1 MMNCLSAANLKKIE
15 TELVQQRWLTEQGIP
30 LYATMVCLHVMTL
43 AGILEM
49 LVTLN
54 TQEMVDVE
62 PPISKAKDK
71 PRCRD
76 GKRTR
81 SFNLL
86 AQKLGR
92 NCCI

>member
-62 PPISKAKDK
+62 PP
-71 PRCRD
+71 
-76 GKRTR
+76 RTR
-81 SFNLL
+81 TTSPDAAMANVH
-86 AQKLGR
+86 AHSI
-92 NCCI
+92 C